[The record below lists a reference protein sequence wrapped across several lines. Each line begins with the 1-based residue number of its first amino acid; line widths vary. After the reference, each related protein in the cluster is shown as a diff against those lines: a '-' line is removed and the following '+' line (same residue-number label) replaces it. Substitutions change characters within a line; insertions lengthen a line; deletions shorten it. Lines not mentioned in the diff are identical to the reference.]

1 MNAITVVVLIFS
13 IIGALDKLLG
23 DKLGLGK
30 EFEKAFSLFTPMV
43 LSMLGMLVV
52 APAVGLWLTPGFQW
66 FYDAFGIDPSVIP
79 ASLFAN
85 DMGGMTLAQKVCKS
99 ETVGNYHAFVTS
111 SMMGCVISFTIP
123 FAVGIVKREQHKEMF
138 FGLLCGIVTIPVG
151 CFVAGLMCGL
161 EVLILLQ
168 NLLPLLLLSGVVTA
182 GLLLIPHVCIRIF
195 SALGIFIRAVSLVG
209 LACAIFTFLTKIKIN
224 QHFDTLENAAFV
236 CVNACVTLSGT
247 LPFMYLIT
255 KLLRK
260 QMDALGTKI
269 GTDGVSAA
277 CLLATLV
284 TNVSTFG
291 LADKMNQKGLVLN
304 SAFAVSAAFAFG
316 GHLAITMAFNS
327 DYVVPVIVGKLISG
341 ICGVLLAMLIYKE
354 PKPEQHIA

>member
-123 FAVGIVKREQHKEMF
+123 F
-138 FGLLCGIVTIPVG
+138 LCLK
-151 CFVAGLMCGL
+151 FKA
-161 EVLILLQ
+161 
-168 NLLPLLLLSGVVTA
+168 
-182 GLLLIPHVCIRIF
+182 
-195 SALGIFIRAVSLVG
+195 
-209 LACAIFTFLTKIKIN
+209 
-224 QHFDTLENAAFV
+224 
-236 CVNACVTLSGT
+236 
-247 LPFMYLIT
+247 
-255 KLLRK
+255 
-260 QMDALGTKI
+260 
-269 GTDGVSAA
+269 
-277 CLLATLV
+277 
-284 TNVSTFG
+284 
-291 LADKMNQKGLVLN
+291 
-304 SAFAVSAAFAFG
+304 
-316 GHLAITMAFNS
+316 
-327 DYVVPVIVGKLISG
+327 
-341 ICGVLLAMLIYKE
+341 
-354 PKPEQHIA
+354 